1 MNWPPCAWD
10 TVKEADAEDRR
21 KGIQAGFWTGPK
33 SRCSGEWESIGKS
46 RQRRGWGG
54 RAELVADRE
63 DWFEDEATVV
73 LYENGQFEEMMV
85 SDLARQA
92 VAAKQTTSGGNAS

>member
-1 MNWPPCAWD
+1 MRMD
-10 TVKEADAEDRR
+10 RIRVTVADWVIELAPVR
-21 KGIQAGFWTGPK
+21 GLG
-33 SRCSGEWESIGKS
+33 RC
-46 RQRRGWGG
+46 G

-73 LYENGQFEEMMV
+73 LYEKGQFEEIMV

>member
-1 MNWPPCAWD
+1 
-10 TVKEADAEDRR
+10 VFKEGWKKIGAELLIDQYHPDP
-21 KGIQAGFWTGPK
+21 QARGLPM
-33 SRCSGEWESIGKS
+33 RCLG
-46 RQRRGWGG
+46 RCG

-63 DWFEDEATVV
+63 DLFEDEATVV
-73 LYENGQFEEMMV
+73 LYENEQFEEMMV